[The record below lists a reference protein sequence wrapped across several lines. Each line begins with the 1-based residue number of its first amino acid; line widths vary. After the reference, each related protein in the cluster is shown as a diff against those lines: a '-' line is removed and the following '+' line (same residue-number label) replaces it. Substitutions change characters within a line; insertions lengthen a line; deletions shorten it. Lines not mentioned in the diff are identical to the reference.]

1 MKNYKNQRIVGENGQ
16 AWTVDLK
23 VSDGGSPDEHTIII
37 TNIHGSISVS
47 DLSFLKDAVLN
58 QYSFFAERTNR
69 DFFGGDL

>member
-23 VSDGGSPDEHTIII
+23 VSDGGSPDEHTILI
-37 TNIHGSISVS
+37 TGIHGSVSAS

-58 QYSFFAERTNR
+58 QYSFFAEPTIKI
-69 DFFGGDL
+69 DGGEA